1 MKILRK
7 PVKAIVECPL
17 CNCEY
22 EISGKD
28 WRKVEI
34 SHILEKKYLV
44 HCPNCEHA
52 KYIVP
57 GEVKCAK

>member
-28 WRKVEI
+28 WSVVEKNHRKY
-34 SHILEKKYLV
+34 SNYLID
-44 HCPNCEHA
+44 CPNCHHP
-52 KYIVP
+52 KHIVP
-57 GEVKCAK
+57 SEAKCRK

>member
-17 CNCEY
+17 CNCEF

-28 WRKVEI
+28 WRKVETA
-34 SHILEKKYLV
+34 HVLEKKYVVL
-44 HCPNCEHA
+44 CPNCKHA

>member
-7 PVKAIVECPL
+7 PVKAIIECPL

-28 WRKVEI
+28 WRKVEV

-44 HCPNCEHA
+44 LCPNCSHP
-52 KYIVP
+52 KMIVP
-57 GEVKCAK
+57 GEVKCRK

>member
-17 CNCEY
+17 CNCEF

-28 WRKVEI
+28 WRLVEKRYFNGQGYI
-34 SHILEKKYLV
+34 R
-44 HCPNCEHA
+44 CPNCLHEKA
-52 KYIVP
+52 IIP
-57 GEVKCAK
+57 SEVKCAK